1 MEGEVSP
8 NTALVHDVPQR
19 GRDDHPAD
27 ADFNRPRIDTTPI
40 VESSPGRMETPY
52 HDKSPEEYIL
62 STPSRAGDIDSG
74 VMLATNNSDAK
85 TLKEWLHDDP
95 ALLKQARDMHENIP
109 EWQGI
114 NPDKTPVYYRNQDEV
129 NKIRRLTGE
138 KGRHHPHGLAL
149 GGPEG
154 QTLTQTGETRAY
166 KNPLHTEATA
176 FQRKLIRKIRE
187 QE

>member
-40 VESSPGRMETPY
+40 VESLPGRMETPY

-74 VMLATNNSDAK
+74 VMLSEEEYAYAHFDKEGKINYYGITNDLQRRSREHKADINK
-85 TLKEWLHDDP
+85 TGQMMQLLTGALSHD
-95 ALLKQARDMHENIP
+95 QAR
-109 EWQGI
+109 
-114 NPDKTPVYYRNQDEV
+114 
-129 NKIRRLTGE
+129 
-138 KGRHHPHGLAL
+138 
-149 GGPEG
+149 
-154 QTLTQTGETRAY
+154 TL
-166 KNPLHTEATA
+166 EAM
-176 FQRKLIRKIRE
+176 LIREKLENAIADGIISGRE
-187 QE
+187 PIEIQLQKQGY